1 MDEPIR
7 RVDSRMERAVDR
19 ARAGAAQR
27 VDRARAGAAQ
37 RVDRATEVV
46 ADKLAEVKPKLRGW
60 MHAGSVPLVL
70 AAFVVLICL
79 APNAATKAA
88 SAVYAASALLLFTV
102 SGIYHRGT
110 WSPRT
115 WAFLRRFD
123 HANIFVLIA
132 GSYTPFAVLFLH
144 GAARMTLLGVVWGAA
159 IAGMAFRVLWTDAP
173 RWLYVP
179 MYVVL
184 GWAAVFFIPD
194 FVSGSHRFAG
204 GIAIAVLVLVG
215 TGGVLYTLGGVV
227 YGLKRPDPW
236 PRWFGFHEVFHSFTI
251 AAFVCHYVAVS
262 LATYDLR

>member
-1 MDEPIR
+1 
-7 RVDSRMERAVDR
+7 
-19 ARAGAAQR
+19 
-27 VDRARAGAAQ
+27 
-37 RVDRATEVV
+37 
-46 ADKLAEVKPKLRGW
+46 
-60 MHAGSVPLVL
+60 
-70 AAFVVLICL
+70 
-79 APNAATKAA
+79 
-88 SAVYAASALLLFTV
+88 VYAASALLLFTV

-132 GSYTPFAVLFLH
+132 GSYTPFAVLFLQ
-144 GAARMTLLGVVWGAA
+144 GTARVTLLAIVWGAA
-159 IAGMAFRVLWTDAP
+159 LAGMFFRVFWTDAP

-179 MYVVL
+179 MYVAL

-204 GIAIAVLVLVG
+204 GVAIAVLVLVA

-262 LATYDLR
+262 LATYNLR